1 MKRPRY
7 TYTSQNTLLTLIITI
22 TVVAVTLSLYSWYI
36 FLTSALCSPFQ
47 VNVTVD
53 YIRAATGPGEGT
65 PAFPERTCATVTIGG
80 M

>member
-1 MKRPRY
+1 MEE
-7 TYTSQNTLLTLIITI
+7 TLPSLII
-22 TVVAVTLSLYSWYI
+22 VATDATHYSWCI
-36 FLTSALCSPFQ
+36 VSFLIGYCPPPQ